1 MDHGLLGYLLSH
13 GSYALLFGALVA
25 GGLGVPLPEDIV
37 LLTGGALAHL
47 GAVKLPL
54 ALGVCYLGVLTGD
67 LLLFHTAKKLGPR
80 VFEQRWIRGLLTAE
94 RRRRIDRLYARHGGK
109 VIFFG
114 RYMSVMRVPIFAMAA
129 VQGMRTRTFL
139 FWDALALSLSAPLL
153 VGLGYVFA
161 RSIDRV
167 AAGFGRAEHL
177 LAIAV
182 GGGLA
187 LLILGRTV
195 GVRLKRRRA

>member
-1 MDHGLLGYLLSH
+1 MDRGLLGYLLSH

-25 GGLGVPLPEDIV
+25 GGVGVPLPEDIV

-47 GAVKLPL
+47 GVVKLPL
-54 ALGVCYLGVLTGD
+54 VMGVCYGGVLTGD
-67 LLLFHTAKKLGPR
+67 LLLFHTARKLGPK
-80 VFEQRWIRGLLTAE
+80 VFEQRWMRGLLTPE
-94 RRRRIDRLYARHGGK
+94 RRRRITRLYERHGGK
-109 VIFFG
+109 MIFIG
-114 RYMSVMRVPIFAMAA
+114 RHMSVLRVLVFAMAA
-129 VQGMRTRTFL
+129 VQGVRTRTFL
-139 FWDALALSLSAPLL
+139 FWDALALCLSAPLL
-153 VGLGYVFA
+153 VGLGYIFA

-187 LLILGRTV
+187 LFILSRTV
-195 GVRLKRRRA
+195 VVRRRRRRA